1 MPLSEELISQFVKA
15 TNDDKKSAG
24 SDKEST
30 VYGTIVEYNNS
41 KYVRIDGSELL
52 TPISSTANV
61 KNEERVTVM
70 IKNHMATVTGNLSS
84 PSARSGD
91 VDDVYDKIS
100 DFEVVIADAVHTKEL
115 EAELAIVDELL
126 AKKANI
132 ADLEANYL
140 TSTNADI
147 KYANID
153 FSNIGSA
160 AMEYFYATSG
170 LVEDVTIDNG
180 TITGNLVGVTIKGD
194 LIEGNTVVADKL
206 VIKGTDG
213 LYYKLNTDGMKI
225 EAKQTD
231 YNSLNG
237 SIITAKSITATKI
250 SVEDLVAFGATIGG
264 FHITESSIYSGV
276 KKSVN
281 NTTRGIYLD
290 KNGQVAFG
298 DAINYVKY
306 YQDTDGT
313 YKLSIKADQLYLSSG
328 DNVGDVL
335 IDVLSDIDNLESR
348 VIEAGKNNIYLQFKR
363 PTGSFTTGDTWIKHQ
378 KSLTWGEVKTATWGD
393 KKAFLWGE
401 LGNSNEPKT
410 YVWNGS
416 GWKLTVDYNVVKDN
430 ATQILQTSEKI
441 ESKADRTEVNLV
453 NERVTKMSTTVT
465 QTAEALESKAE
476 KSDVEEL
483 STTVTQTAEALEL
496 KANKGDPA
504 TSLETSTVSVTADG
518 VNIKTGGTFTVESGN
533 FELDDQGNMT
543 AQNAYLSGYVYVNGS
558 EALSA
563 KNIYVGSTA
572 PSNPVNGMIWIK
584 PDTST
589 SAQTAFSKTIPWT
602 GRYNLINNVRTGT
615 LTGSKTTAVGSTYLY
630 NIRIPIYI
638 GASSKNG
645 TTGAVLHFDIA
656 KSTSGDPVLQLA
668 ENVTIDTHG
677 QGNRVIE
684 FEVYGDT
691 WIGNVNTLY
700 FSLYTTALS
709 GYYAYNV
716 LNSSDQSAAITV
728 TCTSYSSS
736 GATGW
741 AECSVYC
748 YS

>member
-100 DFEVVIADAVHTKEL
+100 DFEVVIAGTVHTEEL
-115 EAELAIVDELL
+115 EAERARVNELL
-126 AKKANI
+126 ADKADI
-132 ADLEANYL
+132 AYLEANYL

-160 AMEYFYATSG
+160 AMEYIYSTSG
-170 LVEDVTIDNG
+170 LIKDVTIDNG

-194 LIEGNTVVADKL
+194 LIEGGTVVAEKL

-213 LYYKLNTDGMKI
+213 LYYKLNTDGMKT
-225 EAKQTD
+225 EAEQTD

-276 KKSVN
+276 KESVN
-281 NTTRGIYLD
+281 NTTQGIYLD

-313 YKLSIKADQLYLSSG
+313 YKLSIKASQLLLSSG
-328 DNVGDVL
+328 DNVDDIITGVL
-335 IDVLSDIDNLESR
+335 TDIENLESR
-348 VIEAGKNNIYLQFKR
+348 VIESGNNKIYVQFR
-363 PTGSFTTGDTWIKHQ
+363 EPTGSFVTGDTWIKYQ
-378 KSLTWGEVKTATWGD
+378 KPMTWGEIKNLTWGEIKD
-393 KKAFLWGE
+393 RQWGE
-401 LGNSNEPKT
+401 LAWNGEPMT
-410 YVWNGS
+410 HVWNGTE
-416 GWKLTVDYNVVKDN
+416 WKLTVDYNVVKN
-430 ATQILQTSEKI
+430 NTTQIQQTSDKI
-441 ESKADRTEVNLV
+441 EMKADRTELDL
-453 NERVTKMSTTVT
+453 VTKQVTTMGTTLT
-465 QTAEALESKAE
+465 QTAEK
-476 KSDVEEL
+476 
-483 STTVTQTAEALEL
+483 LEL

-602 GRYNLINNVRTGT
+602 GRYNLIDNVRTGT

-656 KSTSGDPVLQLA
+656 TSTSGDPVLQLA

-684 FEVYGDT
+684 FEVYGNT